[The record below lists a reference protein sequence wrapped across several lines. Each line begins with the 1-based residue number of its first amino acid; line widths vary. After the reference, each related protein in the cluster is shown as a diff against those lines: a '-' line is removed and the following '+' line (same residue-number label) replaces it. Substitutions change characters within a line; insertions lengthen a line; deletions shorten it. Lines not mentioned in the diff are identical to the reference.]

1 MNKSTHFSGQPTF
14 LQLVKLLP
22 RDIVNRCVRQSNS
35 DYYYKKFDTWHHLVT
50 MLFTC
55 YGNCKSLRE
64 VVSAMQALEGR
75 LFSCGVRHFP
85 TRSGFADANARRDS
99 EVFERIFFELKAHC
113 DRIYPDSPPCRN
125 AVYIVDSTTVKL
137 FQEIFRGAGQSP
149 ANGRRK
155 GGIKV
160 HVAVQDSENVPS
172 IVRLSQAACN
182 DVSFTK
188 YLNLPSGSTVIMD
201 RGYKSYDQFNTWTE
215 QSVRWVTR
223 TQPNTFYRVKS
234 RRPVPEKLR
243 NQGVKTDWEIIMGA
257 DNKTI
262 SKVKCRLIKYKSIET
277 GKEFEFITNDF
288 ESDPSIIADLYRK
301 RWKIELLFKRLKQN
315 MPLQYF
321 LGDNQNAIKI
331 QIWCAL
337 IADLLLQMVKRQVK
351 RKWAFS
357 NIVSILRLHLFN
369 YLDLFSFL
377 ENPEKTVIKTPS
389 PKDQFELNLSG

>member
-1 MNKSTHFSGQPTF
+1 
-14 LQLVKLLP
+14 
-22 RDIVNRCVRQSNS
+22 
-35 DYYYKKFDTWHHLVT
+35 
-50 MLFTC
+50 
-55 YGNCKSLRE
+55 
-64 VVSAMQALEGR
+64 
-75 LFSCGVRHFP
+75 
-85 TRSGFADANARRDS
+85 
-99 EVFERIFFELKAHC
+99 
-113 DRIYPDSPPCRN
+113 
-125 AVYIVDSTTVKL
+125 
-137 FQEIFRGAGQSP
+137 
-149 ANGRRK
+149 
-155 GGIKV
+155 
-160 HVAVQDSENVPS
+160 
-172 IVRLSQAACN
+172 
-182 DVSFTK
+182 
-188 YLNLPSGSTVIMD
+188 MD

-243 NQGVKTDWEIIMGA
+243 NQGDKTDWEIIMGA